1 MVFVLVL
8 VFSCSL
14 GQPCRR
20 EGDVVTCFR
29 FVRREFEGTR
39 IMKIAEV
46 NAPRLDLSEFEDF
59 ELLQIVK
66 SRQSCTAIERN
77 QRKRIILGSKECS
90 RVSHIHVDSQLK
102 IKRKCLL
109 TFILLHLF

>member
-66 SRQSCTAIERN
+66 SRLSCNAIERN
-77 QRKRIILGSKECS
+77 QRCS
-90 RVSHIHVDSQLK
+90 RVSYNHAYI
-102 IKRKCLL
+102 
-109 TFILLHLF
+109 FM

>member
-1 MVFVLVL
+1 MQVVFVLVL

-14 GQPCRR
+14 GQRCRR

-46 NAPRLDLSEFEDF
+46 NAPRLDLTEFEDL

-66 SRQSCTAIERN
+66 SRLTCDAIEKNDRT
-77 QRKRIILGSKECS
+77 RIILGSKECLH
-90 RVSHIHVDSQLK
+90 VSYNYVYIF
-102 IKRKCLL
+102 
-109 TFILLHLF
+109 T

>member
-39 IMKIAEV
+39 IMKTAEV

-59 ELLQIVK
+59 ELLQAVM
-66 SRQSCTAIERN
+66 
-77 QRKRIILGSKECS
+77 QRHREKPKETNHS
-90 RVSHIHVDSQLK
+90 WL
-102 IKRKCLL
+102 
-109 TFILLHLF
+109 

>member
-8 VFSCSL
+8 SSSL

-66 SRQSCTAIERN
+66 SRLSCNAIERK
-77 QRKRIILGSKECS
+77 QRTRIILGSKECS

>member
-8 VFSCSL
+8 SSSL

-66 SRQSCTAIERN
+66 SRLSCNAIERK
-77 QRKRIILGSKECS
+77 QRTRIILGSKVCS
-90 RVSHIHVDSQLK
+90 RVSYNYAYIF
-102 IKRKCLL
+102 
-109 TFILLHLF
+109 T

>member
-8 VFSCSL
+8 SSSL

-66 SRQSCTAIERN
+66 SRLSCNAIERK
-77 QRKRIILGSKECS
+77 QRTRIILVSKECS
-90 RVSHIHVDSQLK
+90 RVSYNYAYIF
-102 IKRKCLL
+102 
-109 TFILLHLF
+109 T

>member
-1 MVFVLVL
+1 
-8 VFSCSL
+8 
-14 GQPCRR
+14 
-20 EGDVVTCFR
+20 
-29 FVRREFEGTR
+29 
-39 IMKIAEV
+39 MKIAEV

-66 SRQSCTAIERN
+66 SRQSCNAIERN

>member
-20 EGDVVTCFR
+20 EGDVVTRFR

-66 SRQSCTAIERN
+66 SRLSCNAIERK
-77 QRKRIILGSKECS
+77 QRTRIILGSKECS
-90 RVSHIHVDSQLK
+90 RVSYNSAYIF
-102 IKRKCLL
+102 
-109 TFILLHLF
+109 T

>member
-8 VFSCSL
+8 SSSL

-59 ELLQIVK
+59 ELLQAVM
-66 SRQSCTAIERN
+66 
-77 QRKRIILGSKECS
+77 QRHREKTKDTNHSWL
-90 RVSHIHVDSQLK
+90 
-102 IKRKCLL
+102 
-109 TFILLHLF
+109 

>member
-8 VFSCSL
+8 VLSSSL

-20 EGDVVTCFR
+20 EGDVTCFR

-46 NAPRLDLSEFEDF
+46 NARRLDLSEFEDF

-66 SRQSCTAIERN
+66 SRLSCNAIERK
-77 QRKRIILGSKECS
+77 QRTRIILGSKE
-90 RVSHIHVDSQLK
+90 
-102 IKRKCLL
+102 
-109 TFILLHLF
+109 

>member
-14 GQPCRR
+14 GQRCRR
-20 EGDVVTCFR
+20 EEDVVTCFR

-46 NAPRLDLSEFEDF
+46 NAPRLDL
-59 ELLQIVK
+59 
-66 SRQSCTAIERN
+66 T
-77 QRKRIILGSKECS
+77 
-90 RVSHIHVDSQLK
+90 
-102 IKRKCLL
+102 
-109 TFILLHLF
+109 

>member
-8 VFSCSL
+8 VFSSSL

-66 SRQSCTAIERN
+66 SRLSCNAIERN

-90 RVSHIHVDSQLK
+90 RVSYNHAYIPM
-102 IKRKCLL
+102 
-109 TFILLHLF
+109 

>member
-29 FVRREFEGTR
+29 FVRRVFEGTR
-39 IMKIAEV
+39 IIAEV

-66 SRQSCTAIERN
+66 SRLSCNAIERN

-90 RVSHIHVDSQLK
+90 RVSYNHAYISM
-102 IKRKCLL
+102 
-109 TFILLHLF
+109 